1 MLMYNLLEFS
11 DKYSMTPGGFWNCYK
26 NEINDSTIEINDD
39 GNEISNNKS
48 ITSTSFKYKA
58 NKTNNDTLNAEVVV
72 SSKSLSNF
80 WRFLNLPFINCQ
92 IELDLS

>member
-1 MLMYNLLEFS
+1 MLMYNLLEYS

-58 NKTNNDTLNAEVVV
+58 KIKRITVH
-72 SSKSLSNF
+72 
-80 WRFLNLPFINCQ
+80 
-92 IELDLS
+92 